1 MAALMPTEARSDPMT
16 HSLDLATLTVILTDD
31 NGERHDL
38 NAAGEPCK
46 SLADLRDFIY
56 ELHGQGAF
64 DADVMRE
71 LLRGAF

>member
-1 MAALMPTEARSDPMT
+1 MNTY
-16 HSLDLATLTVILTDD
+16 SLDLATFTVILTEE
-31 NGERHDL
+31 NGGERHDL

-56 ELHGQGAF
+56 ELHGRGPC